1 MALAAELLVEAE
13 RTDFSNRPPPRHY
26 YRVALHRLG
35 LSTGIGMQSLVAA
48 VIMWLIATAA
58 AQARYVVDNK
68 GRPFP
73 CLLYETGC
81 TVLPPPG
88 APLQP
93 PPDQRRQPAPPP
105 YVPCGSR
112 CDLLDRA

>member
-1 MALAAELLVEAE
+1 
-13 RTDFSNRPPPRHY
+13 
-26 YRVALHRLG
+26 
-35 LSTGIGMQSLVAA
+35 MQSFVAA
-48 VIMWLIATAA
+48 VIMWLIATTA

-93 PPDQRRQPAPPP
+93 PPDQRRRPAPPP